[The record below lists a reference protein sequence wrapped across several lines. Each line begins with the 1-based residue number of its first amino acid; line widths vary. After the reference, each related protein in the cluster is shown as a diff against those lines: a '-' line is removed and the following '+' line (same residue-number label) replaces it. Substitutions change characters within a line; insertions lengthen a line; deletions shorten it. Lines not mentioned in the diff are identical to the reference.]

1 MTHEEANRLLDMAK
15 DGQPV
20 PEDVLAEA
28 LFLTGDGACWRDL
41 PCPEMESFVDDMRK
55 AGLL

>member
-1 MTHEEANRLLDMAK
+1 MTHQEANRLLDMAK

-20 PEDVLAEA
+20 PDEVLAEA
-28 LFLTGDGACWRDL
+28 LFLTGDGAAWRDL
-41 PCPEMESFVDDMRK
+41 PCPDIEQFVQAMRS